1 VKKLTSLIIKSFIGP
16 FVMTFFI
23 ALFILLMQ
31 FLWKYVDDLV
41 GKGLGWF
48 IIAQLMTY
56 VSITLVPLALP
67 LAMLLSSIMT
77 FGNLAEHYE
86 LVACKSA
93 GMSLQKIMRP
103 LAILTILICV
113 AAFYFSNNVLPFANL
128 KMNAL
133 LYDVRNQ
140 KPALYIKEGVYYD
153 GLEGYVLRV
162 GKKMPDNKTIYD
174 ITIYDHKNSRGNT
187 KVLLA
192 ESGSMVMS
200 DDERYL
206 IVTLNKGR
214 SYEEQVKKK
223 GVDTHPL
230 MRTEFEKEI
239 LRFDLSAF
247 KLTRT
252 KEDLFRNNY
261 QMLNLKQLQTS
272 SDSINIKITESL
284 SNFKRYT
291 KSLYEIKSK
300 IAVSDSLNFKD
311 KNLILNFEKEKRD
324 VITKSALFS
333 ARNAKSVA
341 EDAANDLYI
350 KNKSL
355 AKHLIEWHRKFTL
368 SVACLILFFIG
379 APLGAII
386 RKGGM
391 GMPVVVSVLFFLT
404 YHIISISGEKMAREG
419 VMLPYKAM
427 WMSTLAL
434 LPIGI
439 FLTYKAT
446 TDSAIFDINN
456 YLRFF
461 KRLVGKA

>member
-1 VKKLTSLIIKSFIGP
+1 VKKITGLILKSFVGP

-41 GKGLGWF
+41 GKGLGGF
-48 IIAQLMTY
+48 IITQLMAY
-56 VSITLVPLALP
+56 VAVTLVPLALP

-93 GMSLQKIMRP
+93 GMSLGKIMRP
-103 LAILTILICV
+103 LSILTVLICV
-113 AAFYFSNNVLPFANL
+113 GAFYFSNNILPIANL

-162 GKKMPDNKTIYD
+162 GKKMPDNKTIHD
-174 ITIYDHKNSRGNT
+174 ITIYDHKNGRGNT

-192 ESGSMVMS
+192 ESGTMAMS
-200 DDERYL
+200 EDERYL
-206 IVTLNKGR
+206 IVTLNNGR

-223 GVDTHPL
+223 GADTHPL
-230 MRTEFEKEI
+230 MRTEFEKEV

-252 KEDLFRNNY
+252 KEELFKNNY
-261 QMLNLKQLQTS
+261 QMLNLRQLQTS
-272 SDSINIKITESL
+272 SDSIQIKIAETQ
-284 SNFKRYT
+284 SNFKKHT
-291 KSLYEIKSK
+291 VALYENRPVTGLPSP
-300 IAVSDSLNFKD
+300 LNFRNED
-311 KNLILNFEKEKRD
+311 FLQNFASEQQNIIAKA
-324 VITKSALFS
+324 ALFS

-341 EDAANDLYI
+341 EDAANDISI
-350 KNKSL
+350 KQRSL
-355 AKHLIEWHRKFTL
+355 AKHQIEWNRKFTL
-368 SVACLILFFIG
+368 SFACLILFFIG

-386 RKGGM
+386 RKGGL

-427 WMSTLAL
+427 WMSSIAL

-446 TDSAIFDINN
+446 TDSAIFDLDN
-456 YLRFF
+456 YLRPFR
-461 KRLVGKA
+461 KLLSKD